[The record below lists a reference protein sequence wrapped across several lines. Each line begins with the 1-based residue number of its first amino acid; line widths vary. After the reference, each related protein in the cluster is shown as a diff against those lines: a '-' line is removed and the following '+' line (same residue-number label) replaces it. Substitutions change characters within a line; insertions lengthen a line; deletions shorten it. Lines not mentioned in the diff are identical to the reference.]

1 MKNLRLSVYRVDHK
15 CIDLEGYW
23 DGTWDETY
31 EYIIRDDEGFEIE
44 GMDGYLTE
52 AKAREAGE
60 KKLNELRNKYESTSK
75 SNG

>member
-1 MKNLRLSVYRVDHK
+1 MKNLKLSVHRVDHK

-23 DGTWDETY
+23 DGTWDESY
-31 EYIIRDDEGFEIE
+31 EYIIRDEEGFEIG

-60 KKLNELRNKYESTSK
+60 DEIKKLKERQ
-75 SNG
+75 

>member
-23 DGTWDETY
+23 DGTYDESY
-31 EYIIRDDEGFEIE
+31 EYIIRDEEGFEIA

-60 KKLNELRNKYESTSK
+60 KKLNELRNKYESK
-75 SNG
+75 S